1 MPSLL
6 NVFAPQEEDAT
17 VWAPYSSAQFDQGA
31 GRHACNNPY
40 NALLEPTILEN
51 ALKGGKVNSIAY
63 KDFLDLVAPSFG
75 GVEDTEDMAAIFART
90 HLIVLTDKGVYWRL
104 AGTDKEDVQ
113 FIPWPDNQSKDL
125 LVDSQK
131 PIFQAY
137 KKDPE
142 AHALPANFHE
152 DSVWSQELLRKLLSG
167 EEIPR
172 TVTVRGV
179 SLFGNGSFET
189 HRSPRLLPES
199 EMRVKVKQEQVNLVF
214 QNLKR
219 HPRGEVIELD
229 SPSPVKR
236 LRSACSAVGAPRNPD
251 SLPGL
256 DVGSDDM
263 PEVGQVDD
271 LQLALESV
279 MDEEDTEKENG
290 H

>member
-1 MPSLL
+1 MVSLCS
-6 NVFAPQEEDAT
+6 AT
-17 VWAPYSSAQFDQGA
+17 
-31 GRHACNNPY
+31 
-40 NALLEPTILEN
+40 
-51 ALKGGKVNSIAY
+51 
-63 KDFLDLVAPSFG
+63 APSK
-75 GVEDTEDMAAIFART
+75 
-90 HLIVLTDKGVYWRL
+90 H
-104 AGTDKEDVQ
+104 
-113 FIPWPDNQSKDL
+113 
-125 LVDSQK
+125 
-131 PIFQAY
+131 
-137 KKDPE
+137 
-142 AHALPANFHE
+142 
-152 DSVWSQELLRKLLSG
+152 
-167 EEIPR
+167 
-172 TVTVRGV
+172 
-179 SLFGNGSFET
+179 T

-279 MDEEDTEKENG
+279 MDEEDTEKDNG

>member
-17 VWAPYSSAQFDQGA
+17 IWARYSSAQFDQGA

-189 HRSPRLLPES
+189 HTPFSKVVARIGDARQSEARAGEPCLPKLEATSPRRSYRVGFTFSCEEASFSMQCSRCPKES
-199 EMRVKVKQEQVNLVF
+199 
-214 QNLKR
+214 
-219 HPRGEVIELD
+219 
-229 SPSPVKR
+229 
-236 LRSACSAVGAPRNPD
+236 
-251 SLPGL
+251 
-256 DVGSDDM
+256 
-263 PEVGQVDD
+263 
-271 LQLALESV
+271 
-279 MDEEDTEKENG
+279 
-290 H
+290 